1 MEKKNNASRK
11 AQRAARARKQRN
23 RRIALTLCLLL
34 VVCAASIGGTL
45 AWLTDTTDPVTNTFT
60 TAGIDITLTE
70 TLNTDTNND
79 GTNDKWQAQMIP
91 GYSYKKDPTVT
102 VTKNS
107 VDCYLFVKFEETN
120 NPSTYL
126 TYTSTL
132 TADNGW
138 KQGQG
143 TGEGKDGVPT
153 NVWYREV
160 TTSASD
166 QSWKLLGGTDGYE
179 ITVKDTLTAS
189 DMPTAGSEPKLT
201 YTAYASQLYK
211 SGGSKFTP
219 AEAWANV
226 PTT

>member
-45 AWLTDTTDPVTNTFT
+45 AWLTASTTPVTNTFT
-60 TAGIDITLTE
+60 TADIGVTLTE

-91 GYSYKKDPTVT
+91 GYSYTKDPKVEVSNT
-102 VTKNS
+102 S

-132 TADNGW
+132 TAANGW
-138 KQGQG
+138 TQGDG
-143 TGEGKDGVPT
+143 TDIPA
-153 NVWYREV
+153 NVWYRKV
-160 TTSASD
+160 MASD
-166 QSWKLLGGTDGYE
+166 TMRSWELLSGNT
-179 ITVKDTLTAS
+179 ITVKDTVTKDNMTTAAS
-189 DMPTAGSEPKLT
+189 ATLT

-211 SGGSKFTP
+211 SAGVEFSAK
-219 AEAWANV
+219 EAWGNV
-226 PTT
+226 KPA

>member
-45 AWLTDTTDPVTNTFT
+45 AWLVDKTDSVTNTFT
-60 TAGIDITLTE
+60 TAGINISLTE
-70 TLNTDTNND
+70 TFNTDTNND
-79 GTNDKWQAQMIP
+79 GKNDAWTAQMIP
-91 GYSYKKDPTVT
+91 GYSYTKDPKVT
-102 VTKNS
+102 VSANS
-107 VDCYLFVKFEETN
+107 VDCYLFVKFEAPN
-120 NPSTYL
+120 KPSDYL
-126 TYTSTL
+126 TYTSML
-132 TADNGW
+132 TADNGGW
-138 KQGQG
+138 TRG
-143 TGEGKDGVPT
+143 TGKSTSDGGDGVPN

-166 QSWKLLGGTDGYE
+166 QSWNLLKDDK

-189 DMPTAGSEPKLT
+189 DMPAAGSEPELT
-201 YTAYASQLYK
+201 YTAYASQMYK
-211 SGGSKFTP
+211 DVGTKFTP

-226 PTT
+226 PKT